1 MSLRNLGWFW
11 WRRFRHRAR
20 HEELFALVGFAVG
33 VALLFAVQVS
43 NQSLRASIA
52 TLTDGVVGDA
62 QWQLTARDARGF
74 EAATSDRVAA
84 VDGVRAVASVLE
96 LQANLTKGGRER
108 SVTVL
113 AADERLADLGG
124 SVVRGPAAERLGG
137 LSGILLPAEVA
148 TGLGASPG
156 TTVVLQTRGRNAP
169 ATVAAVLGPDQI
181 GPLAASPIAV
191 VSLRQAWRLSGLD
204 GRVSRLLVVADAG
217 REAEVRAALSRIA
230 GERLDLR
237 RSDFDDEVFEQ
248 LAMPNDSSTSL
259 FAAIAALVGFLF
271 AFNAMLVM
279 AKERRALI
287 ADMRM
292 SGFRT
297 RTVIQVIV
305 CDALVLGTV
314 ASVLGIALGEA
325 LSRSVF
331 QPEPGYL
338 AIAFPVGTGRVVEAP
353 TVLVSFAAGVCA
365 AVGAALVPLLDTY
378 RSDAPL
384 DEVEDTGLARTT
396 PRTGISRAS
405 LASAV
410 TALLATTVIV
420 VLAPA
425 AALLGMATLLAAMLL
440 SLPLLLTAAIALVT
454 RVCRRITSVVPV
466 IATGELIAAST
477 RSTAIAAIAAIAV
490 FGATAIE
497 GARRDL
503 QRGLDPNARELSAGA
518 DLWISARGDA
528 NLLGTSSFPA
538 ARVAERVEG
547 LPEVASA
554 DLHRSAFLDIGDRRT
569 WVIAPPIDTRFPF
582 PRSQLVEGSYDIAA
596 THLREGGWAVVSQAI
611 VDALGLSIGT
621 PFQLDAPTPVT
632 LRLAAVT
639 TNFGWSPGTIVL
651 NADDYRAAW
660 RSDDASALQV
670 TFTAGTPIEPGVAAV
685 ERALGPDSP
694 FSVQTATERERGFRA
709 TTRGGLARL
718 QHIAT
723 LLIVAA
729 ALAIAA
735 ATAAMVLP
743 RRARLADLK
752 LTGIGTRSLWR
763 ALLLEAGL
771 LVFVGAAAGALFGLY
786 GQQLLDRALN
796 TVTGFP
802 VSHSVGVGGAVTSVV
817 VVTAIALLI
826 TALPGWWAARVPART
841 AFDG

>member
-43 NQSLRASIA
+43 NQSLRASVA
-52 TLTDGVVGDA
+52 TLTDGLVGDA
-62 QWQLTARDARGF
+62 QWQLTARNASGF
-74 EAATSDRVAA
+74 EVATVERVEA
-84 VDGVRAVASVLE
+84 VNGVRAVAAVLE
-96 LQANLTKGGRER
+96 FHANLANGGRER

-124 SVVRGPAAERLGG
+124 SLARGPAASRLGG
-137 LSGILLPAEVA
+137 LSGILLPAEIA

-156 TTVVLQTRGRNAP
+156 TTVTLQTRGRSVP
-169 ATVAAVLGPDQI
+169 TTVAAVLGSGQV
-181 GPLAASPIAV
+181 GPLADSPIAV
-191 VSLRQAWRLSGLD
+191 VSLRHAWRLSGLD
-204 GRVSRLLVVADAG
+204 GRITRLLVAADPG
-217 REAEVRAALSRIA
+217 REAEVQAALSRFA

-292 SGFRT
+292 SGFRA
-297 RTVIQVIV
+297 RTVVQVIV
-305 CDALVLGTV
+305 CDALMLGTV
-314 ASVLGIALGEA
+314 ASALGIALGEA

-331 QPEPGYL
+331 EPDPGYL

-353 TVLVSFAAGVCA
+353 TVVLSFAAGVCA
-365 AVGAALVPLLDTY
+365 AVAAAVVPLLDTY
-378 RSDAPL
+378 RSDAPM
-384 DEVEDTGLARTT
+384 DEVEDTGLARTA
-396 PRTGISRAS
+396 PRTGFRRVS
-405 LASAV
+405 LAAAV

-425 AALLGMATLLAAMLL
+425 AALVGMATLVAAMLL
-440 SLPLLLTAAIALVT
+440 SLPPLLAAAIALVT
-454 RVCRRITSVVPV
+454 RVCRRVTSVVPV

-490 FGATAIE
+490 FGATAID
-497 GARRDL
+497 GARGDL

-538 ARVAERVEG
+538 GRVAERIEA

-554 DLHRSAFLDIGDRRT
+554 DLHRSAFLDIGDRRA
-569 WVIAPPIDTRFPF
+569 WVIAPPLDTRFPF
-582 PRSQLVEGSYDIAA
+582 PRSQLVEGRFDVAA
-596 THLREGGWAVVSQAI
+596 TRLQEGGWAVVSQA
-611 VDALGLSIGT
+611 VADALGLSIGK

-639 TNFGWSPGTIVL
+639 TNFGWSPGTVVL
-651 NADDYRAAW
+651 NADDYRTAW
-660 RSDDASALQV
+660 SSDDASALQV
-670 TFTAGTPIEPGVAAV
+670 TLTTGTEIEPGVAAV

-694 FSVQTATERERGFRA
+694 FIVQTATERELGFRA
-709 TTRGGLARL
+709 TTRSGLTRL

-802 VSHSVGVGGAVTSVV
+802 VAHSLGTGGAVASVA

-826 TALPGWWAARVPART
+826 TALPGWWAARVPAGT